1 MLPQASLVRRA
12 VRRLWDYRFEAYTF
26 QKVTHPDTH
35 ITETKLAVIEGG
47 PWPCRISRKN
57 AVPATGGNV
66 SPSTVQQ
73 EIKLLCGVPAHPF
86 GCGKMG
92 KKRHFG
98 SKRPGCLLNTTTT
111 RRLNSFRKRTTH
123 ESQRVCR

>member
-1 MLPQASLVRRA
+1 MLPQASLVKRA

-73 EIKLLCGVPAHPF
+73 EIKLLCGEELDIPAGASIRVWKDGEEKALRFKAAGVPFKYDNHQEIELIQEEDHP
-86 GCGKMG
+86 
-92 KKRHFG
+92 
-98 SKRPGCLLNTTTT
+98 
-111 RRLNSFRKRTTH
+111 
-123 ESQRVCR
+123 